1 MVVPPHIHIRLSMRH
16 QRLHGK
22 KRGARLVRELKQPV
36 ALVARADHG
45 GIDRRDRARKT
56 DRRHPRR

>member
-1 MVVPPHIHIRLSMRH
+1 M
-16 QRLHGK
+16 
-22 KRGARLVRELKQPV
+22 RELKQPV